1 LRKSSSVTAKL
12 AVMQNLHPAREPF
25 DSMTTPTLVA
35 ARLFQAGTVTALSK
49 FEGDQLPAIRASE

>member
-1 LRKSSSVTAKL
+1 
-12 AVMQNLHPAREPF
+12 MQNLHPARELF

-49 FEGDQLPAIRASE
+49 FEGDQLGEIFLSVKTLKSQRAG